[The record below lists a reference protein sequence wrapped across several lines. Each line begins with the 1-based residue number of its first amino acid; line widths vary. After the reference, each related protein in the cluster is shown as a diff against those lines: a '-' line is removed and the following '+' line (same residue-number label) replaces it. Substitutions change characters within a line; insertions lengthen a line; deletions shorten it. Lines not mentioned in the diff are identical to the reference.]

1 MKELIKKNPFAAR
14 AIRAAR
20 AKQHALASRTRLE
33 KRVAE
38 LEARLSVVD
47 GRSSLNA
54 ERNVRTH
61 ASLQNLAEDF
71 NALKEEVG
79 HTTADPVDA
88 PETTSADT

>member
-1 MKELIKKNPFAAR
+1 VKELIKKSPLAAR
-14 AIRAAR
+14 VIRAVR
-20 AKQHALASRTRLE
+20 SKQHALAARGQLE

-71 NALKEEVG
+71 QSL
-79 HTTADPVDA
+79 HDA
-88 PETTSADT
+88 PAPSPDYASKPAPSKP